1 MSTQI
6 FLHFELQGRA
16 IHGEA
21 STIGYEGEIEL
32 ESFNFDL
39 GEESPAA
46 KKKAEEAHQQAVYE
60 AKKANK
66 PEPKRKEGS
75 GKGAG
80 NTLTLTKFYDKSSTN
95 FARYLASGVRFDEAR
110 ISIDHHVAAG
120 SKQANPAMTIHL
132 FNGQIK
138 GVELDLSDNDK
149 SAKLTETIKLSYR
162 KIEIAYYKAGATD
175 RSQRTFGSVF
185 THELPNF
192 EA

>member
-6 FLHFELQGRA
+6 FLHLELQGRA

-60 AKKANK
+60 AKKENK
-66 PEPKRKEGS
+66 PEPKRKSS
-75 GKGAG
+75 GKG
-80 NTLTLTKFYDKSSTN
+80 NTLTFTKFYDKSSTN
-95 FARYLASGVRFDEAR
+95 FARYLASGAPFDEAR
-110 ISIDHHVAAG
+110 ISIDHHVAASG
-120 SKQANPAMTIHL
+120 RKQANPAMTIHL
-132 FNGQIK
+132 FNGRIK
-138 GVELDLSDNDK
+138 SVELDLADADK
-149 SAKLTETIKLSYR
+149 SSKLTETVKLSYR
-162 KIEIAYYKAGATD
+162 KIEIAYYKPGATD
-175 RSQRTFGSVF
+175 RATRVFDSVF
-185 THELPNF
+185 SHELPNS